1 MKKLLLCAALGL
13 AFTATTANL
22 SLAQSGTDKPAAK
35 PATESGIKFET
46 ETHDFGTVKEG
57 VQATYEFK
65 FTNTGKDPLVLSNV
79 SASCGCTTPT
89 WPREPIMKN
98 KTGVIKAVYNSQ
110 GRPGPFTKSITV
122 VSNAGTKV
130 LTIKGT
136 VEKAPAATDGTPAR
150 EKSMMEK

>member
-13 AFTATTANL
+13 AFTATTGSL
-22 SLAQSGTDKPAAK
+22 SLAQSRTDKPAA
-35 PATESGIKFET
+35 PATEGGIKFET
-46 ETHDFGTVKEG
+46 ETHDFGTIKEG

-65 FTNTGKDPLVLSNV
+65 FTNKGNDPLVLSNV

-110 GRPGPFTKSITV
+110 GRPGPFTKQITV